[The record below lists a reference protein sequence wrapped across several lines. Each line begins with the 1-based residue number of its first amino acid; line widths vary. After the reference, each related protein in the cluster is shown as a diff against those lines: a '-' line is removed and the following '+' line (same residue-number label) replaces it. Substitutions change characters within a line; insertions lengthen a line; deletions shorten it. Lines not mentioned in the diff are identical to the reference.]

1 MHDSLHD
8 FLPLLQLEE
17 KLAESEA
24 QRVSYAILHTVCD
37 LSLSPS
43 LYNVFQEELQ
53 HHNEFLK
60 ELIAQPM
67 KIKQVWAYTH
77 THNTHTHTTHTRTH
91 TRTHTHTHTHT
102 HTLHVI
108 FT

>member
-1 MHDSLHD
+1 MKKS
-8 FLPLLQLEE
+8 FMIFSPLLQLEE

-37 LSLSPS
+37 LFLS

-67 KIKQVWAYTH
+67 KIKQVWAGYTH
-77 THNTHTHTTHTRTH
+77 THYM
-91 TRTHTHTHTHT
+91 
-102 HTLHVI
+102 
-108 FT
+108 